1 MFTCKSIKTQG
12 LSLIDRPS
20 SQQEHDTALPKDPS
34 FPPRHLSYSLL
45 YLLPYLFL
53 LSPFPKSD
61 VGWLFMMKMMMNFTW
76 DSDDDVGDDDTYISV
91 QNGWQVTSQK
101 VLSPSLC
108 KAGKRSTLWIG
119 AQSHSGGGGGG
130 VFGFIK
136 NISALDWMNIE
147 ANNNNKR
154 GASTMSWRTGNCPGW
169 GSLGEHP
176 GHLDDHISVTRAN
189 FLITIIQSC
198 QNFFLH
204 CHVTIDQCNQ
214 SFSRSWFHELSNV
227 PSSKYGNKIIPC
239 GQANQKDCAH
249 LLASLGKKYF
259 LLQYIDI

>member
-1 MFTCKSIKTQG
+1 
-12 LSLIDRPS
+12 
-20 SQQEHDTALPKDPS
+20 
-34 FPPRHLSYSLL
+34 
-45 YLLPYLFL
+45 
-53 LSPFPKSD
+53 
-61 VGWLFMMKMMMNFTW
+61 MKMVMNFTW

-119 AQSHSGGGGGG
+119 AQSHRGGGGGG

-176 GHLDDHISVTRAN
+176 GHLDDHISVTRAEL
-189 FLITIIQSC
+189 FDHYHPILSKLLSALPCDHWPMQPIIFQ
-198 QNFFLH
+198 
-204 CHVTIDQCNQ
+204 VMI
-214 SFSRSWFHELSNV
+214 SWIV
-227 PSSKYGNKIIPC
+227 SSKYGNKIIPC

-249 LLASLGKKYF
+249 LLASLSKKYF

>member
-1 MFTCKSIKTQG
+1 
-12 LSLIDRPS
+12 
-20 SQQEHDTALPKDPS
+20 
-34 FPPRHLSYSLL
+34 
-45 YLLPYLFL
+45 
-53 LSPFPKSD
+53 
-61 VGWLFMMKMMMNFTW
+61 MKMMMNFTW

-119 AQSHSGGGGGG
+119 AQSHRGG
-130 VFGFIK
+130 VEGGLWFHQ

-176 GHLDDHISVTRAN
+176 GHLDDHFSVTRAEL
-189 FLITIIQSC
+189 FDHYHPILSK
-198 QNFFLH
+198 LL
-204 CHVTIDQCNQ
+204 
-214 SFSRSWFHELSNV
+214 SAFSRLWFHELSNV